1 MSGAEGQGAD
11 AAAGGQ
17 AGKAA
22 IDWQEMHARV
32 AAAVDGLARG
42 FEPGAAEVDRRLR
55 ERAARLARGD
65 DTAGDV
71 QGDLRLLEF
80 TLADRVLAVDSR
92 WVREVCAELMP
103 APVPNVPAWVAGVIY
118 LRGEVLTVVDFDR
131 LSGAG
136 AADRDEATHI
146 VVLHQGNRALGLL
159 AGSIRGLNALS
170 RGDLGSV
177 PATVQGTR
185 RYYQGLAPGGALVL
199 DCAGF
204 FEEDG
209 LPGLGG
215 RDRGAEG

>member
-1 MSGAEGQGAD
+1 MSGAGEQGAGGTPKGE
-11 AAAGGQ
+11 AGQ
-17 AGKAA
+17 VA
-22 IDWQEMHARV
+22 IDWQGMHARV
-32 AAAVDGLARG
+32 AAAMAGLARG

-65 DTAGDV
+65 EAAGDV
-71 QGDLRLLEF
+71 QGDMRLLEF
-80 TLADRVLAVDSR
+80 ALGDRVLAVDSR
-92 WVREVCAELMP
+92 WVREVCADLMP

-136 AADRDEATHI
+136 TADRDEASHI
-146 VVLHQGNRALGLL
+146 IVLHQGNRALGLL
-159 AGSIRGLNALS
+159 AGPIHGLNALS
-170 RGDLGSV
+170 RGDMGNV

-185 RYYQGLAPGGALVL
+185 RYYQGVAPGGALVL
-199 DCAGF
+199 DSAGF